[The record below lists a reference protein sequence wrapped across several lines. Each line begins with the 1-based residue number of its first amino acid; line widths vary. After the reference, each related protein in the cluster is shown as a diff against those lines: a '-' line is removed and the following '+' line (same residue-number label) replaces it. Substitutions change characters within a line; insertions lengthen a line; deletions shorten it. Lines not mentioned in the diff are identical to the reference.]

1 MKDIKCPLCKEKLEQ
16 FNVLRDGTL
25 VEVGCHKCKWS
36 THPNSPE
43 EAWKEV
49 EELISLFPPIMRL
62 SAGDHIKVKKL
73 PDDFTVLNIDTG
85 RGIIRLRSSY
95 GYSKYYCPED
105 IEKWPWDLNRKEAGN
120 D

>member
-49 EELISLFPPIMRL
+49 EEFISLFPPFMRVNQ
-62 SAGDHIKVKKL
+62 GDNIKLDFEDDILTVIGKDTDRGKL
-73 PDDFTVLNIDTG
+73 YLENCRGDVEIATSDDV
-85 RGIIRLRSSY
+85 
-95 GYSKYYCPED
+95 E
-105 IEKWPWDLNRKEAGN
+105 EWPWEIEQKGGQQ
-120 D
+120 